1 MKCRSFIKEGKVE
14 KYKGRW
20 RKREEEQIKIF
31 FRHIVLHVKV
41 GVFSYFVSNVIAKCL
56 LFICKGGGVDYS
68 YLAARKVFVELI
80 YCSYRCYSFLLQ
92 AIMIEWR
99 NVNEKSDVWISDN
112 FDITQKEEKV
122 P

>member
-41 GVFSYFVSNVIAKCL
+41 GVFSYFVLNVFAKCF
-56 LFICKGGGVDYS
+56 LFICKGRGVDYS

-80 YCSYRCYSFLLQ
+80 YCGYRCYSALLQ
-92 AIMIEWR
+92 ANMKEWR
-99 NVNEKSDVWISDN
+99 NMNKKSDIWISDS
-112 FDITQKEEKV
+112 FYITQKEEKA